1 MNCIGDGWILLPFVI
16 KITVSN
22 CGESLWTNE
31 YNRIKFWF
39 PNFFERRKPHGKG
52 TPESCHVFQW
62 FCHFIEMFRW
72 FFSSR
77 SLLFLKPNFSDSRIY
92 YPVTYLFFVKAGI
105 GWVAFFTR
113 ALGDLGTL
121 KSIQVCPK
129 WTFNLNNFSCVR
141 EPTPGTETS
150 FGSPTEQNFAK
161 HVLKEKRYVSSN
173 LERNMVFF
181 ENTELVRNMIYITF
195 LQHQIC
201 LQIQECRM
209 VFVSVF
215 LLNIIDL

>member
-1 MNCIGDGWILLPFVI
+1 MNQRVQQNQILISQLFWTKKNPRQRHTWIMSCFPVILSLHWDVSLVFFQSKSFVFKAKFFRLPDLLPSN
-16 KITVSN
+16 VS
-22 CGESLWTNE
+22 
-31 YNRIKFWF
+31 
-39 PNFFERRKPHGKG
+39 
-52 TPESCHVFQW
+52 
-62 FCHFIEMFRW
+62 
-72 FFSSR
+72 
-77 SLLFLKPNFSDSRIY
+77 
-92 YPVTYLFFVKAGI
+92 FFVKAGI

-113 ALGDLGTL
+113 ALGDLGTR